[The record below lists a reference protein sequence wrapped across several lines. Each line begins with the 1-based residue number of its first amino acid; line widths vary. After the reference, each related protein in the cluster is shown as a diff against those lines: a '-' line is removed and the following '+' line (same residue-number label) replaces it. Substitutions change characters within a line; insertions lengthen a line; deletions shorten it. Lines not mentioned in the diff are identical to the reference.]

1 MHTIITRRGLLGT
14 TAAALPALVS
24 RAAIATQE
32 NGGVKELVELTAVE
46 AVGAMQRGELR
57 AEAYARALLAQAE
70 RSRHLNAFITLEP
83 ERVLDAARA
92 ADHARASG
100 AVPGPLH
107 GLPIPVKDSIDT
119 RDLPTTG
126 GTPALRN
133 FRPKADAPVV
143 ARLRDAGALVMGK
156 TNIHELS
163 FGWTSNNRAFG
174 AVRNP
179 YDPTRV
185 PGGSTGGT
193 AAAIAARVAPLGVAE
208 DTQGSIRVPAALCG
222 IAGFRPST
230 GRYPTSG
237 VVPITALFDQ
247 VGPHARSVADLVL
260 FDTVV
265 ADRVEPLPSASLRGL
280 RLGVDR
286 GWFFDGLDPEVERI
300 TTAALEKL
308 VAAGVELVEAPVPDL
323 GRLISL
329 TTAQIQLRDVAP
341 SLRRYLAEHDASID
355 YDALISAASPDIR
368 DLFAQFVPEGSPLH
382 VTDAV
387 YAAARDTH
395 LPALRETFRRWFAET
410 RVAALIFPTVRVPA
424 STIGE
429 DWVDIAGTRVRFDD
443 AVGRNIASGST
454 AGLPGL
460 VLPTGLTTSGLPVS
474 LEFDGPA
481 GSDRALLALGLEVE
495 RVLGPIPGPRS
506 VVR

>member
-1 MHTIITRRGLLGT
+1 MVTILTRRGLLGT
-14 TAAALPALVS
+14 AAAAVPALV
-24 RAAIATQE
+24 RGNALTTTE
-32 NGGVKELVELTAVE
+32 NAGVTELVELTAIA

-57 AEAYARALLAQAE
+57 AEDYARALLAQAE

-83 ERVLDAARA
+83 ERVLDAALA
-92 ADHARASG
+92 ADRARASG
-100 AVPGPLH
+100 ATPGPLH

-133 FRPKADAPVV
+133 FRPNADAPVV
-143 ARLRDAGALVMGK
+143 ERLRGAGALVMGK

-163 FGWTSNNRAFG
+163 FGWTSNNLAFG

-222 IAGFRPST
+222 IAGFRPTT

-237 VVPITALFDQ
+237 VVPITPLFDQ

-265 ADRVEPLPSASLRGL
+265 ADRVEPLPSVALSGL

-286 GWFFDGLDPEVERI
+286 AWFFEGLDPEVERI
-300 TTAALEKL
+300 TAAALDRL
-308 VAAGVELVEAPVPDL
+308 RAAGVELVEAPVPDL
-323 GRLISL
+323 ARLVSL
-329 TTAQIQLRDVAP
+329 TTAQVQLHDVAP
-341 SLRRYLAEHDASID
+341 SLRRYLAEHDADID
-355 YDALISAASPDIR
+355 YDALISAASRDIR

-382 VTDAV
+382 VSDAV

-410 RVAALIFPTVRVPA
+410 GVAALVFPTVRIAATP
-424 STIGE
+424 IGE
-429 DWVDIAGTRVRFDD
+429 DPVDIGGRRVPFAD

-474 LEFDGPA
+474 MEFDGPA
-481 GSDRALLALGLEVE
+481 GSDRRLLALGLEIE
-495 RVLGPIPGPRS
+495 RVLGRIPGPRP
-506 VVR
+506 VVP